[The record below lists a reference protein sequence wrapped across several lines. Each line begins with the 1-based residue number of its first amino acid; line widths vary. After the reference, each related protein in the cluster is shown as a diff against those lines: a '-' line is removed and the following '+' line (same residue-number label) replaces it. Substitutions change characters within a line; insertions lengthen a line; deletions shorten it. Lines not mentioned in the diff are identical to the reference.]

1 MLDMK
6 FYLRVLDFLDFIIQQ
21 ESYIDGSSWNGNKF
35 WSLYV
40 IIVCPL
46 GKKEGLFVIVRLRY
60 NLSYLM
66 DRFSTIKK
74 EYTGSN

>member
-1 MLDMK
+1 MK

-21 ESYIDGSSWNGNKF
+21 ESYMDGSSWNGNKF
-35 WSLYV
+35 WSLFV

-46 GKKEGLFVIVRLRY
+46 GKKESFFVRLWY
-60 NLSYLM
+60 NWSYLI

-74 EYTGSN
+74 EHTGCN